1 MLNSLHS
8 KVDEKLYGLKGVL
21 EFFLTSM
28 LRLIT
33 CNMAMKCLIWK
44 GLQWI
49 GVRLKNCKMNF
60 A

>member
-1 MLNSLHS
+1 MLNSYHS
-8 KVDEKLYGLKGVL
+8 KVDEKLYGSKGVL
-21 EFFLTSM
+21 EFFLTSL

-33 CNMAMKCLIWK
+33 CNMAMKCLMWK

-49 GVRLKNCKMNF
+49 GIILKSCKMNY